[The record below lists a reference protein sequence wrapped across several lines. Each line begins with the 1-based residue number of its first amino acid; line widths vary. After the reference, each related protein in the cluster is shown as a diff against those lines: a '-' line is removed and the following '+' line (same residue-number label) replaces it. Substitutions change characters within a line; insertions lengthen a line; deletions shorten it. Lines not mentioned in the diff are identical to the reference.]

1 MELSIVHISDTHNK
15 HKLIPKDWLPAADV
29 IIHSGDISSRGFF
42 QEIEDFLYWYS
53 NLTQYT
59 YKILIAGN
67 HDFGFQ
73 DNPSKVREILEKYPN
88 IIYLQDSGVEILGV
102 KFWGSPWQ
110 PTFFNWA
117 FNLDRGLPLKQKWDL
132 IPRDTDVLI
141 THGPA
146 KGYGD
151 RVVNRYSKNDGENVG
166 CEDLL
171 NTILE
176 VKPKLFCCGH
186 IHCANGVEQNEHT
199 IFSNGAILNE
209 DYMITNKPNFFK
221 ITCP

>member
-15 HKLIPKDWLPAADV
+15 HKQILLDWLPAADV
-29 IIHSGDISSRGFF
+29 IIHSGDVSGRGFF
-42 QEIEDFLYWYS
+42 KEIDDFLKWYS
-53 NLTQYT
+53 SLTQYT

-73 DNPSKVREILEKYPN
+73 DNPTKIKELLAQYPN

-117 FNLDRGLPLKQKWDL
+117 FNLDRGLPLKEKWDL
-132 IPRDTDVLI
+132 IPKDTDILI

-146 KGYGD
+146 KGYRD
-151 RVVNRYSKNDGENVG
+151 KLLDGEHVG

-171 NTILE
+171 ETILKI
-176 VKPKLFCCGH
+176 KPKLFCFGH
-186 IHCANGVEQNEHT
+186 IHCGHGVEVNEHI
-199 IFSNGAILNE
+199 IFSNGAVLNE
-209 DYMITNKPNFFK
+209 DYLLCYQPNVLK
-221 ITCP
+221 IEV